1 MASRLILTIGSFFFL
16 ISLLTALFSR
26 KLDLKF
32 SNKSYISLIVIVI
45 LLLVTEIIA
54 FLTYIYTDYDLISKI
69 LLKIHWF
76 TGFGTFYILYI
87 YLLSVLDKNNSNSLG
102 EFIKTKKKY
111 KIFTIMT
118 IISVLAFILVPFKDM
133 YKTNYDFIPGGPA
146 YIVIGY
152 IFVTLFMMI
161 YEFHKN
167 KSNKISYIVYII
179 IAVVAIAFTFQ
190 MMFRNIAFFGLGATI
205 IVFALYFVTENPVIR
220 LTKDI
225 DNLQK
230 SIERSRKAKGDFL
243 SNMSHEI
250 RSPMNAILGFS
261 DTSSMSQ
268 NNFDKDRVLND
279 VNYIKSSCKNLLDI
293 INNILDIS
301 KIETG
306 DDTIELKDYS
316 LRNLI
321 LDWVGVAQTRLESK
335 NIKFNV
341 EIDDNLPNMYNGDST
356 KIYQIVLNL
365 LTNSIKYTEVGKIDL
380 KVSGRVTGSD
390 TAVLEFKVSDSGFG
404 IKDEDKDKVFK
415 KFQRLDDAN
424 ENEIE
429 GTGLG
434 LVLTKRY
441 AELMGGKLWF
451 ESEYRV
457 GSKFYFEIPQRIVVN
472 TPIGDINQT
481 IEINESKKL
490 KDFSNYRVIV
500 VDDDMLSLKVTR
512 RILEAYN
519 LDIVTVSDAKEC
531 INAIKMDE
539 HFDLILLD
547 HIMNKMDGIEAF
559 NIIKNLKVF
568 CDIPPIIMLTANAIA
583 GVKEMYLKEGFD
595 GYLSKPID
603 INELDRL
610 LNTYLK

>member
-45 LLLVTEIIA
+45 LLLVTEIVA
-54 FLTYIYTDYDLISKI
+54 FLSYVYTDYNLVSKV

-87 YLLSVLDKNNSNSLG
+87 YLLSIIDNNNSNSLG

-111 KIFTIMT
+111 KVFTIVT
-118 IISVLAFILVPFKDM
+118 IICVLAFVLVPFKDM
-133 YKTNYDFIPGGPA
+133 NKTNYDFIPGGPA

-152 IFVTLFMMI
+152 IFVTLVMMI
-161 YEFHKN
+161 YEFYKN

-179 IAVVAIAFTFQ
+179 IAIVAIAFTFQ
-190 MMFRNIAFFGLGATI
+190 MIFRNIAFLGLGATI

-225 DNLQK
+225 DDLQK
-230 SIERSRKAKGDFL
+230 SIEISRKAKGDFL

-321 LDWVGVAQTRLESK
+321 LDWVGVAQTRLENK

-341 EIDDNLPNMYNGDST
+341 EIDNNLPNMYNGDST

-380 KVSGRVTGSD
+380 KISGKVTGSD

-457 GSKFYFEIPQRIVVN
+457 GSKFYFEIPQRIVDN

-500 VDDDMLSLKVTR
+500 VDDDALSLKVTR

-539 HFDLILLD
+539 HFDLIILD

-559 NIIKNLKVF
+559 HIIKNLRAF
-568 CDIPPIIMLTANAIA
+568 YNIPPIIMLTANAIA

-595 GYLSKPID
+595 SYLSKPID

>member
-45 LLLVTEIIA
+45 LLLVTEIVA
-54 FLTYIYTDYDLISKI
+54 FLSYVYTDYNLVSKV

-87 YLLSVLDKNNSNSLG
+87 YLLSIIDNNNSNSLG

-111 KIFTIMT
+111 KVFTIVT
-118 IISVLAFILVPFKDM
+118 IICVLAFILVPFKDM
-133 YKTNYDFIPGGPA
+133 NKTNYDFIPGGPA

-152 IFVTLFMMI
+152 IFVTLVMMI
-161 YEFHKN
+161 YEFYKN

-179 IAVVAIAFTFQ
+179 IAIVAIAFTFQ
-190 MMFRNIAFFGLGATI
+190 MIFRNIAFLGLGATI

-225 DNLQK
+225 DDLQK

-321 LDWVGVAQTRLESK
+321 LDWVGVAQTRLENK

-341 EIDDNLPNMYNGDST
+341 EIDNNLPNMYNGDST

-380 KVSGRVTGSD
+380 KISGKVTGSD

-457 GSKFYFEIPQRIVVN
+457 GSKFYFEIPQRIVDN

-500 VDDDMLSLKVTR
+500 VDDDALSLKVTR

-539 HFDLILLD
+539 HFDLIILD

-559 NIIKNLKVF
+559 HIIKNLRAF
-568 CDIPPIIMLTANAIA
+568 YNIPPIIMLTANAIA

-595 GYLSKPID
+595 SYLSKPID

-610 LNTYLK
+610 LNKYLK

>member
-54 FLTYIYTDYDLISKI
+54 FLSYIYTDYDLISKI

-87 YLLSVLDKNNSNSLG
+87 YLLSILDNNNSNSLR

-118 IISVLAFILVPFKDM
+118 IIFVLAFILVPFKDM
-133 YKTNYDFIPGGPA
+133 DKTNYDFIPGGPA
-146 YIVIGY
+146 YVVIGY

-161 YEFHKN
+161 YEFYKN

-190 MMFRNIAFFGLGATI
+190 MLFRNIAFFGLGATI

-457 GSKFYFEIPQRIVVN
+457 GSKFYFEIPQRIVDN

-603 INELDRL
+603 LNELDRL

>member
-54 FLTYIYTDYDLISKI
+54 FLSYIYTDYDLISRI

-87 YLLSVLDKNNSNSLG
+87 YLLSILDNNNSNSLR

-118 IISVLAFILVPFKDM
+118 IIFVLAFILVPFKDM
-133 YKTNYDFIPGGPA
+133 DKTNYDFIPGGPA
-146 YIVIGY
+146 YVVIGY

-161 YEFHKN
+161 YEFYKN

-190 MMFRNIAFFGLGATI
+190 MLFRNIAFFGLGATI

-457 GSKFYFEIPQRIVVN
+457 GSKFYFEIPQRIVDN